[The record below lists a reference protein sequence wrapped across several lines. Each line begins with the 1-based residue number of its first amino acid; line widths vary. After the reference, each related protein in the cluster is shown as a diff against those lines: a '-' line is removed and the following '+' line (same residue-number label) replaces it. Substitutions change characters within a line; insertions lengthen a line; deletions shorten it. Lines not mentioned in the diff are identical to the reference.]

1 MASLPLTS
9 PFSLLTTTKHHYTP
23 KNTKPYFSCKA
34 TNNNSSQENTSSSS
48 SSSSNNKLDRRNV
61 LLGLG
66 GLYGA
71 AGLAVSE
78 PFAFAAPVQAPDLSK
93 CGEADLPEGSLPANC
108 CPPNSSQI
116 INFKPP
122 VVNRLRV
129 RPAAHKADKE
139 FVAKYN
145 KALELMKAL
154 PDTDPRSFSQQ
165 ADIHCAYCNGAYDQ
179 NGFPGVELQIH
190 NSWLFFPF
198 HRWYLYFYEKIL
210 GKLIND
216 PTFAIPYWNWDN
228 PPGMQMP
235 AMFTNPNTALFD
247 KLRSSKNQPPKLI
260 DLDYNIDD
268 ILTPTS
274 VPNDQQISTNLN
286 VMYRSMVSNATNTEL
301 FFGGDFRAGELPE
314 NSPGSIE
321 NIPHGPVHLWSG
333 DETQTNFENMG
344 NFYSAGRDPLFYCH
358 HANVDRMWSIWKTLS
373 GKRRKD
379 ISDPDWLN
387 TTFLFYDENAQLVRV
402 SVKDSLDTKKLGYV
416 YQDVELPWLKTKP
429 KPRGKKISDKIK
441 SKLKSKKV
449 ASTTSLFGGGIGAAL
464 AADDEVSAGLTPL
477 SSFPIKL
484 NNSVR
489 VLVARPKTGRS
500 KKEKEDED
508 EVLVISGINYNRN
521 QPVKFDVYVNDEDQ
535 DSTSGPDKSEFAG
548 SFVSVPHNTKN
559 TEKTNTSLKLG
570 ITELLDDIGVEDD
583 ENVLVTLVPK
593 SNEIVTIGGIRID
606 LVT

>member
-9 PFSLLTTTKHHYTP
+9 PLSITTTTTDFSPFRNSSATKHRYVA
-23 KNTKPYFSCKA
+23 KNKPLSCKA
-34 TNNNSSQENTSSSS
+34 TFDGSDQTSS
-48 SSSSNNKLDRRNV
+48 NKFDRRNV

-71 AGLAVSE
+71 AGLAYD
-78 PFAFAAPVQAPDLSK
+78 PFAFSAPVLAPDLSQ
-93 CGEADLPEGSLPANC
+93 CGAADLPEGSLPTNC
-108 CPPNSSQI
+108 CPPNSPKI
-116 INFKPP
+116 IDFKPP
-122 VVNRLRV
+122 PVTRLRV

-139 FVAKYN
+139 FIAKYN

-165 ADIHCAYCNGAYDQ
+165 ADVHCAYCNGAYDQ

-235 AMFTNPNTALFD
+235 VMFTNPNSVLYD
-247 KLRSSKNQPPKLI
+247 KFRSSKNQPPKLV

-268 ILTPTS
+268 ILTPTT
-274 VPNDQQISTNLN
+274 VPDKQQISTNLN

-301 FFGGDFRAGELPE
+301 FFGGDFRAGEQPE

-321 NIPHGPVHLWSG
+321 NIPHGPIHLWSG

-358 HANVDRMWSIWKTLS
+358 HANVDRMWNIWKTLP

-379 ISDPDWLN
+379 ITDPDWLN

-402 SVKDSLDTKKLGYV
+402 NVKDSLESKKLGYI

-429 KPRGKKISDKIK
+429 KPRGKLK
-441 SKLKSKKV
+441 SKLKSKSKKV
-449 ASTTSLFGGGIGAAL
+449 ADALFGGGIGSAM
-464 AADDEVSAGLTPL
+464 AADESSTKLTPL
-477 SSFPIKL
+477 SSFPITL
-484 NNSVR
+484 NKSVT
-489 VLVARPKTGRS
+489 VSVARPKTGRS
-500 KKEKEDED
+500 TKEKEEQD
-508 EVLVISGINYNRN
+508 EVLVISEINYNRN

-548 SFVSVPHNTKN
+548 SFVSVPHNTKS
-559 TEKTNTSLKLG
+559 TDKTNTSLKLG
-570 ITELLDDIGVEDD
+570 ITELLEDVGAEDD
-583 ENVLVTLVPK
+583 DNVLITLVPK
-593 SNEIVTIGGIRID
+593 SNELVTIGGIRID

>member
-9 PFSLLTTTKHHYTP
+9 PFSLLTPTKHHYTP
-23 KNTKPYFSCKA
+23 KNTKPYFSY
-34 TNNNSSQENTSSSS
+34 
-48 SSSSNNKLDRRNV
+48 RRNV

-429 KPRGKKISDKIK
+429 KPP
-441 SKLKSKKV
+441 
-449 ASTTSLFGGGIGAAL
+449 L

-477 SSFPIKL
+477 SSFPVKL
-484 NNSVR
+484 NNS
-489 VLVARPKTGRS
+489 
-500 KKEKEDED
+500 
-508 EVLVISGINYNRN
+508 
-521 QPVKFDVYVNDEDQ
+521 